1 MRNIKQM
8 LALFRKYI
16 ERSKF
21 GIPFRMDN
29 HGVQGNGHNKALNVC
44 QGETTSKKCQGNV
57 HMAQVPFMKQTPHVA

>member
-16 ERSKF
+16 
-21 GIPFRMDN
+21 D